1 MFLVQTFLQIFT
13 DSTQDCTMSIDKD
26 TPATD
31 WHADTSLSSV
41 SRVFITD
48 YLDLPARLLMSIL
61 FLMSGVGKLTAV
73 AATQGY
79 MEAYGVAGVLIWPA
93 AALEIGGGL
102 MLVLGLWARPLALV
116 MAAWCLL
123 TASIFHTKFSDPTQ
137 MVMFL
142 KNLTMAGG
150 FLVLAKSGT
159 VYFSID
165 RVLAR
170 RNYARR

>member
-1 MFLVQTFLQIFT
+1 
-13 DSTQDCTMSIDKD
+13 MSIDKE

-31 WHADTSLSSV
+31 WDTDTPSSSV
-41 SRVFITD
+41 RRAFIAD

-61 FLMSGVGKLTAV
+61 FLMSGIGKLTAV

-102 MLVLGLWARPLALV
+102 MLVMGLWARPLALV
-116 MAAWCLL
+116 LAAWCLL

-137 MVMFL
+137 MIMFL
-142 KNLTMAGG
+142 KNLSMAGG

-159 VYFSID
+159 VHVSID
-165 RVLAR
+165 SVLAR

>member
-1 MFLVQTFLQIFT
+1 
-13 DSTQDCTMSIDKD
+13 MSIDKD

-31 WHADTSLSSV
+31 WHADTSSSSV
-41 SRVFITD
+41 RKVLITD

-79 MEAYGVAGVLIWPA
+79 MEAYGVAGILIWPA

-102 MLVLGLWARPLALV
+102 MLVMGLWARPLALV
-116 MAAWCLL
+116 LAAWCLL

-137 MVMFL
+137 MIMFL

-150 FLVLAKSGT
+150 FLLLAKSGAAN
-159 VYFSID
+159 FS
-165 RVLAR
+165 VGALLAGR
-170 RNYARR
+170 KLTNH

>member
-1 MFLVQTFLQIFT
+1 
-13 DSTQDCTMSIDKD
+13 MSIDKD

-31 WHADTSLSSV
+31 WHAGTSSSSV
-41 SRVFITD
+41 RRVFITD

-102 MLVLGLWARPLALV
+102 MLDLVYGRDLWRSSWPPGVYSRRLYSTRSSLT
-116 MAAWCLL
+116 LL
-123 TASIFHTKFSDPTQ
+123 
-137 MVMFL
+137 
-142 KNLTMAGG
+142 
-150 FLVLAKSGT
+150 
-159 VYFSID
+159 
-165 RVLAR
+165 R
-170 RNYARR
+170 